1 MIAKITND
9 SYYKQKQI
17 LRSFEKLYDLI
28 ERKRDIINEL
38 GGISN
43 SLKLDIDSVLSL
55 IE

>member
-28 ERKRDIINEL
+28 GCLKRKNALRYGNAF
-38 GGISN
+38 N
-43 SLKLDIDSVLSL
+43 H
-55 IE
+55 